1 MMKKTVLWSLLGL
14 FVSVFSACSSDDNN
28 EPTPN
33 PSKQTAQLVTYQL
46 DDQHRTIT
54 LDEIKYDAEGRITK
68 LVTSVKYKS
77 GGGDFTIERNYTYRK
92 DSVFAVTNNG
102 GYTKHFGAKLDEQGK
117 IVSAKDEEGEYRFTY
132 SNGNQLTYI
141 YETSYGSEYESTLT
155 WQNGNIISA
164 NVNNEKK
171 DYTYTDYSA
180 SDVVKLEET
189 SMALPDIYMLDP
201 VLFKQGFYGAY
212 PKNLIKTY
220 TRKEY
225 ITENGEY
232 KQVER
237 TYTLTYTL
245 GSNNKITKITN
256 EQGLTETYT
265 WK

>member
-1 MMKKTVLWSLLGL
+1 
-14 FVSVFSACSSDDNN
+14 
-28 EPTPN
+28 
-33 PSKQTAQLVTYQL
+33 
-46 DDQHRTIT
+46 
-54 LDEIKYDAEGRITK
+54 
-68 LVTSVKYKS
+68 
-77 GGGDFTIERNYTYRK
+77 
-92 DSVFAVTNNG
+92 
-102 GYTKHFGAKLDEQGK
+102 
-117 IVSAKDEEGEYRFTY
+117 
-132 SNGNQLTYI
+132 
-141 YETSYGSEYESTLT
+141 
-155 WQNGNIISA
+155 
-164 NVNNEKK
+164 
-171 DYTYTDYSA
+171 
-180 SDVVKLEET
+180 
-189 SMALPDIYMLDP
+189 MALPDIYMLDP